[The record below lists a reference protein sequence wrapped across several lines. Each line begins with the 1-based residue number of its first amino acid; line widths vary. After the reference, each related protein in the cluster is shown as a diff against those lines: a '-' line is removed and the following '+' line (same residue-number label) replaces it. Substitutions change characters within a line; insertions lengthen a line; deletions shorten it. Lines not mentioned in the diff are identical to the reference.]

1 MSKKN
6 ISILNFVWKVKKE
19 CNKEESVWQVKKEYK
34 YRRCVETRKTV
45 SKLEGVWQVK
55 KDYKKSIIEEIKKE
69 RNKESVR
76 QVKKEYEYR
85 WSNKKNFKGYRRCLK
100 RKNVIKKVFDKSR
113 KTKSI
118 IEGGW
123 KINKWCDK
131 ESVWQVKKENKYNR
145 RSLTSHPL
153 LAM

>member
-1 MSKKN
+1 MTSQEWLLVNLTVSNMSKKN

-69 RNKESVR
+69 R
-76 QVKKEYEYR
+76 
-85 WSNKKNFKGYRRCLK
+85 KGRIQK
-100 RKNVIKKVFDKSR
+100 IKME
-113 KTKSI
+113 I
-118 IEGGW
+118 
-123 KINKWCDK
+123 
-131 ESVWQVKKENKYNR
+131 
-145 RSLTSHPL
+145 
-153 LAM
+153 